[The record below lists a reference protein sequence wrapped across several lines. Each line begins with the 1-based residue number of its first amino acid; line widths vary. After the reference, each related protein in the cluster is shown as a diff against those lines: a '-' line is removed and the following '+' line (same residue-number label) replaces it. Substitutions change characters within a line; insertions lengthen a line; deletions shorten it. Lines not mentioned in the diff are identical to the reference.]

1 MIVLIIFAAFSGISF
16 GRSLAALLW
25 MCLIFSAVVATMKR
39 EPLFG
44 ATLNNWDEAVVY
56 AALFSLVSSFS
67 HSVPS

>member
-1 MIVLIIFAAFSGISF
+1 
-16 GRSLAALLW
+16 
-25 MCLIFSAVVATMKR
+25 MCLIFCAIVATMKR

-44 ATLNNWDEAVVY
+44 ATLNNWDETVVY